1 MNMGKDIYAEGEGNL
16 VHIIKEYMTKQG
28 LGGQKGEF
36 KGGGIKKNRHKVV
49 FRLLNTIDRTLSA
62 KYTVLSQF

>member
-36 KGGGIKKNRHKVV
+36 KGGGIKKTDIKWYS
-49 FRLLNTIDRTLSA
+49 D
-62 KYTVLSQF
+62 Y